1 MLENYVLNY
10 IIGVKYKRLIE
21 RSARILRYNDRIVE
35 EYQSLSKSFKCVDN
49 SSILPDDEIRIMQY
63 KIKPFSIITNE
74 KSLLLDDN
82 NEYKFNKLRRFVF
95 LGKKLEI
102 NGKVVYYDKLT
113 IYAPNKFNFNKIT
126 LNNETV
132 KWVEKEKYTLGIQEF
147 TIFEAR

>member
-102 NGKVVYYDKLT
+102 NGKVVSYDKLT

>member
-1 MLENYVLNY
+1 MLNY

-102 NGKVVYYDKLT
+102 NGKVVSYDKLT